1 MHKIRAD
8 KVGITVKSIKLLW
21 SNAAGRC
28 SFTGCNERL
37 TVEQAAHSAPH
48 TLGQM
53 AHIKGE
59 KKGSNRY
66 DEDQTDEQR
75 DSYQNLILLCPNH
88 HTLIDKPENEEMY
101 TVEALLEIKTTHE
114 ASISN
119 RLDSAKISN
128 IDELKDEVSIFLAEN
143 RQAWLQYGPRSE
155 NAQKNPHSVEIYA
168 IWVSERLSTIVP
180 NNRTIVSLIN
190 DYRNLFHRSEQ
201 IIVSQFLSHAKS
213 YESWVDD
220 EIPYQ
225 AVLRFPVD
233 FENLILGT

>member
-1 MHKIRAD
+1 MAIREKA
-8 KVGITVKSIKLLW
+8 IKLLW

-28 SFTGCNERL
+28 SFTDCVERL

-48 TLGQM
+48 TLGEM
-53 AHIKGE
+53 AHITGK

-75 DSYQNLILLCPNH
+75 DSYENLILLCPNH
-88 HTLIDKPENEEMY
+88 HTLIDKPENEEIY
-101 TVEALLEIKTTHE
+101 TVDALLEMKTSHE
-114 ASISN
+114 ASISK

-128 IDELKDEVSIFLAEN
+128 FDELKDEISICLAEN
-143 RQAWLQYGPRSE
+143 RQAWLQYGPLSE
-155 NAQKNPHSVEIYA
+155 NARKNPHSEEIYA

-180 NNRTIVSLIN
+180 NNRVIVGLIN
-190 DYRNLFHRSEQ
+190 DHRNLFSRSEQ
-201 IIVSQFLSHAKS
+201 TVVSQFLSHAKS
-213 YESWVDD
+213 YERWVND

-233 FENLILGT
+233 FENLISGT